1 MKFLRQLQD
10 LFTIECSLDA
20 VKLSLLCCPVFVV
33 ALNRD
38 KIVRIF
44 LTFIVLTIVLMLLCI
59 KKTKNKNKNKY
70 IFKIPI
76 KQKSTNWARSI
87 KWDQDSYTGCVVLWL
102 LVLHAATEVNLL
114 VDCCLVP
121 GPRYF
126 ASVNRFRVTWF
137 EAFVSDTS
145 QKSVD
150 REGLER
156 SRTGTWQGGLRKGLP
171 LRLPVKNCT
180 AGSIISRCSG
190 GTLTRHETEAKI
202 ESTACVT
209 HIGTRLRREKLCAVV
224 TF

>member
-76 KQKSTNWARSI
+76 KQKSTN
-87 KWDQDSYTGCVVLWL
+87 
-102 LVLHAATEVNLL
+102 
-114 VDCCLVP
+114 
-121 GPRYF
+121 
-126 ASVNRFRVTWF
+126 
-137 EAFVSDTS
+137 
-145 QKSVD
+145 
-150 REGLER
+150 
-156 SRTGTWQGGLRKGLP
+156 
-171 LRLPVKNCT
+171 
-180 AGSIISRCSG
+180 
-190 GTLTRHETEAKI
+190 
-202 ESTACVT
+202 
-209 HIGTRLRREKLCAVV
+209 
-224 TF
+224 